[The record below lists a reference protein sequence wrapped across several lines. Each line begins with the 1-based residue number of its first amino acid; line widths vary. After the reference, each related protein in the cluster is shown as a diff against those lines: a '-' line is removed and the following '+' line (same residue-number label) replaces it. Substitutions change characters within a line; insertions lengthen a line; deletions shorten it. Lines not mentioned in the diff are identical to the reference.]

1 MECRETGEFA
11 HRETTQY
18 EQMESFN
25 EEVVAEVRGAEEY
38 VHLKSLD
45 DEFHYMESTMP
56 PKKGESAAD
65 TSEAHEGGGPSES
78 EAKKSDV
85 GDDGQEEYGDRVYA
99 DQEYGD
105 RVFVGLDQEYISHMN
120 GHEYKD
126 GYTSDASQ
134 HPLQGDDVEEGEA
147 HPGYRLTDDDIL
159 DGYAVDQHS
168 HLSGA
173 TAGAALPHSAK
184 KLNIDR
190 DYLFEQ
196 VPSEV
201 PFGQRPLKSPRPIR
215 RVDNDDN
222 DDYDVQQRDL
232 HAHQRPYS
240 HESMHDID

>member
-56 PKKGESAAD
+56 KKGANTA
-65 TSEAHEGGGPSES
+65 EAHEDGPSES

-85 GDDGQEEYGDRVYA
+85 GDDE
-99 DQEYGD
+99 QEYGE
-105 RVFVGLDQEYISHMN
+105 RVFVGPDQEYTNHMN

-126 GYTSDASQ
+126 GYTSDTSQ
-134 HPLQGDDVEEGEA
+134 HPLQGEDVEEGEA
-147 HPGYRLTDDDIL
+147 HPCYQNFTDDDVL
-159 DGYAVDQHS
+159 DEYAVHQHS
-168 HLSGA
+168 HLTGS
-173 TAGAALPHSAK
+173 TASEPLPHLG

-196 VPSEV
+196 VPSEM

-215 RVDNDDN
+215 RVDVDGGDD
-222 DDYDVQQRDL
+222 DAQCDL
-232 HAHQRPYS
+232 HAHQRS
-240 HESMHDID
+240 FSRESMHDID